1 MTQRKHM
8 HSMIEFAMYPDS
20 LVFVNMGTIGG
31 TDFFILVEV
40 PLWDDDREYQV
51 RNDMTL
57 EEATADRQQTL
68 AAFAEAEEAAATL
81 AQY

>member
-1 MTQRKHM
+1 
-8 HSMIEFAMYPDS
+8 MIEFAMYPDS